1 MWLMTLYDENE
12 ASDLTAKEKRA
23 LRAAIDNEVE
33 ARSIGTKWRDIQ
45 GRTQ

>member
-1 MWLMTLYDENE
+1 MTLYDKNE
-12 ASDLTAKEKRA
+12 VSDLTGKVKRA

-33 ARSIGTKWRDIQ
+33 ARSVRTKARDIQ